1 MGRTL
6 KSNSYTK
13 KPLIITQHPISGHSS
28 TDSSPHPSNTAFLL
42 LLPIIIIV
50 INVRMSA
57 LPPYAVN
64 SNALPVPNESE
75 IDLNHQSL
83 EVPGTRK
90 PGQTGHYRN
99 AAFSKFTTVVT
110 PEKQFPRTY
119 YEVFNFGLGKSYD
132 KPCLGHRPTN
142 PVTGELEPFYVWQS
156 YKDVDRRRTDFGAE
170 SCISKPRAHLL
181 HPIGPVSAHDP
192 SVLRICFLPAC
203 FSSLSLCQWTT
214 EWQIVAHACAAY
226 SLTVVSLR
234 DPWPDRSGILYQS
247 FRDSSGRLLSLS
259 YPRSPTK
266 CPCPPQLLKWQDLQP
281 VEPKTVSA
289 SDQRRV
295 LKSWGEQLGISI
307 YDIEEIEAIGRAH
320 PTAHIPPSPS
330 SLNSI
335 CYTSGTTGMPK
346 GAVLLHRTITAACVG
361 NLHGAA
367 WAQGEEDLFLSYL
380 PLSHIFERFFEAIVL
395 TIGAPIGYSCGD
407 NLRLL
412 EDMQLLKPTILLGAD
427 SMIDMKCASGLEQI
441 YQAVLAQLNGPG
453 LKGSLGR
460 KALQVK
466 LENLKTS
473 GTNSHFLWD
482 RLVFNKVKQAL
493 GGRVRIIG
501 TGSAPISP
509 DVIAFLKVAFLTQVS
524 EGYGSTE
531 NSGTCTKCY
540 GEDMDPSGTVGPPQA
555 GIEVKLVDVPDMKYF
570 STDKPHPRGEICV
583 RGEACIPEYYKDE
596 AKTKE
601 FIDSEGWQHSGD
613 IGLIDEKG
621 RFKIIDRI
629 KNLIKLAQGEY
640 VALEKVEGAYAV
652 NPLIAQIY
660 LHGDSLKSYLVAV
673 IVPDPVTFQE
683 FANKVVG
690 RKISPEEA
698 CLSAQVRKAV
708 LKDMDKTANNAK
720 LLGFERIKN
729 IYLTM
734 EAFSVENELL
744 TPTLKLKRPVAK
756 VKYTAACEKLFE
768 EYDAK
773 VVKV

>member
-1 MGRTL
+1 
-6 KSNSYTK
+6 
-13 KPLIITQHPISGHSS
+13 
-28 TDSSPHPSNTAFLL
+28 
-42 LLPIIIIV
+42 
-50 INVRMSA
+50 MSA

-83 EVPGTRK
+83 EVPGTRR

-156 YKDVDRRRTDFGAE
+156 YKDVDRRRTEFGSGIMHLQAE
-170 SCISKPRAHLL
+170 GTLATPDRT
-181 HPIGPVSAHDP
+181 GWTVS
-192 SVLRICFLPAC
+192 I
-203 FSSLSLCQWTT
+203 WTHNRP

-226 SLTVVSLR
+226 SLTVVSLYETLGPTVVEYCINHSETR
-234 DPWPDRSGILYQS
+234 LVVSSACHIPD
-247 FRDSSGRLLSLS
+247 LL
-259 YPRSPTK
+259 RNVHATPT
-266 CPCPPQLLKWQDLQP
+266 LKVIISADRWQDLQP
-281 VEPKTVSA
+281 LEPKTVSA

-412 EDMQLLKPTILLGAD
+412 EDMQLLKPTILLGVPRV
-427 SMIDMKCASGLEQI
+427 LNRI

-690 RKISPEEA
+690 QKISPEEA

-756 VKYTAACEKLFE
+756 VKYTSACEKLFE
-768 EYDAK
+768 EYDAQGSQSMMK
-773 VVKV
+773 L

>member
-1 MGRTL
+1 
-6 KSNSYTK
+6 
-13 KPLIITQHPISGHSS
+13 
-28 TDSSPHPSNTAFLL
+28 
-42 LLPIIIIV
+42 
-50 INVRMSA
+50 MSA

-83 EVPGTRK
+83 EVPGTRR

-156 YKDVDRRRTDFGAE
+156 YKDVDRRRTEFG
-170 SCISKPRAHLL
+170 SGIMHLQPRAHLL
-181 HPIGPVSAHDP
+181 HPIGRVDS
-192 SVLRICFLPAC
+192 
-203 FSSLSLCQWTT
+203 
-214 EWQIVAHACAAY
+214 
-226 SLTVVSLR
+226 
-234 DPWPDRSGILYQS
+234 DR
-247 FRDSSGRLLSLS
+247 
-259 YPRSPTK
+259 
-266 CPCPPQLLKWQDLQP
+266 WQDLQP
-281 VEPKTVSA
+281 LEPKTSA

-295 LKSWGEQLGISI
+295 LKAGGEQLGISI

-412 EDMQLLKPTILLGAD
+412 EDMQLLKPTILLGVPRV
-427 SMIDMKCASGLEQI
+427 LNRI

-524 EGYGSTE
+524 EGYGS
-531 NSGTCTKCY
+531 
-540 GEDMDPSGTVGPPQA
+540 
-555 GIEVKLVDVPDMKYF
+555 
-570 STDKPHPRGEICV
+570 
-583 RGEACIPEYYKDE
+583 
-596 AKTKE
+596 
-601 FIDSEGWQHSGD
+601 
-613 IGLIDEKG
+613 G

-640 VALEKVEGAYAV
+640 VALEKVEG
-652 NPLIAQIY
+652 
-660 LHGDSLKSYLVAV
+660 
-673 IVPDPVTFQE
+673 
-683 FANKVVG
+683 
-690 RKISPEEA
+690 
-698 CLSAQVRKAV
+698 
-708 LKDMDKTANNAK
+708 
-720 LLGFERIKN
+720 
-729 IYLTM
+729 
-734 EAFSVENELL
+734 L
-744 TPTLKLKRPVAK
+744 TPSILLSLNLSPWRLSQILSCRCHCSRSSHVPRKRVIDPYFEIKRPVAK
-756 VKYTAACEKLFE
+756 VKYTSACEKLFE
-768 EYDAK
+768 EYDAQGSQSMMK
-773 VVKV
+773 L